1 MNNKVWYYARVSSKN
16 QNLDRQIQQFKELGA
31 DDREIITE
39 KKSGKDFETRET
51 YQALKHQL
59 LRNGD
64 TLVIC
69 SLDRLGR
76 NKKQI
81 KEEIQFF
88 KENNIRLRVLDI
100 PTTNMEIDKGQE
112 WIIEMVNNIIIEVLG
127 SMAEQERENIKERQ
141 KQGILCARNKGV
153 ELGRPK
159 AEKPAGF
166 DLVIERIENGEIT
179 AVQGMKELGLTKTT
193 FYKLRKGV

>member
-1 MNNKVWYYARVSSKN
+1 M
-16 QNLDRQIQQFKELGA
+16 
-31 DDREIITE
+31 
-39 KKSGKDFETRET
+39 
-51 YQALKHQL
+51 
-59 LRNGD
+59 RNGD

-141 KQGILCARNKGV
+141 KQGILCAKSKGV

-166 DLVIERIENGEIT
+166 DLVIERGT
-179 AVQGMKELGLTKTT
+179 TLKLG
-193 FYKLRKGV
+193 